1 MAMTERRPEVAPPTH
16 AVARGFRPASRRRA
30 RLAAG
35 AVLAAIGI
43 GGNVLLYTSLD
54 DSVEVVQVSTNVR
67 AGQQITTA
75 DLRIVEVDV
84 DASVPVVPAERI
96 GTLVGQYAAVYIAA
110 GTLMVDVLV
119 QPTPLVAPGRSVV
132 AVELRPTQVPD
143 GLLERSRVQLII
155 VGNDDAPIYLAEGR
169 VVALVG
175 TDANGDQVGSMS
187 FEVEAVDA
195 PALAAARDVRVVL
208 LDPGDDPALPPAGP
222 PASAAPAP
230 AATAPSGDT
239 ADDVTTARPTTTR
252 ATTAV
257 APTTVPSAPA
267 TPPPTGADATPQPSA
282 GTAAP

>member
-1 MAMTERRPEVAPPTH
+1 MAMTERRPEVAPPTP

-35 AVLAAIGI
+35 AVLAAVGI

-84 DASVPVVPAERI
+84 DASVPVVPAASI
-96 GTLVGQYAAVYIAA
+96 GTIVGQYATVYIAA

-132 AVELRPTQVPD
+132 AIELRPTQVPD

-155 VGNDDAPIYLAEGR
+155 VGGNDEPIYLAEGR
-169 VVALVG
+169 VVSLVG
-175 TDANGDQVGSMS
+175 TDANGDEQGSMS

-222 PASAAPAP
+222 PATAAPAP
-230 AATAPSGDT
+230 ATTVPSGDA
-239 ADDVTTARPTTTR
+239 ADAVTTAQPTTTR
-252 ATTAV
+252 ATT
-257 APTTVPSAPA
+257 TVAPA
-267 TPPPTGADATPQPSA
+267 TVPPATEVAAATATTPPPSA
-282 GTAAP
+282 GTASP